1 MFSKMDVPSSTRD
14 ETKWN
19 KTKSESSL
27 KGKNKA
33 VIVRFKKMMQKQKDN
48 FYGNLVL
55 N

>member
-1 MFSKMDVPSSTRD
+1 MFAKMDVPSSTWD

-33 VIVRFKKMMQKQKDN
+33 VIVRFKKMMAKQRDN
-48 FYGNLVL
+48 SLGALA
-55 N
+55 